1 MAGFINGIQVPFVPI
16 EQKKV
21 QEQTNQKP
29 VQQSSFESVFQRELE
44 RLKFSKHA
52 TQRLNS
58 RDISLD
64 ETQLSKLQE
73 AVKKAEQKGARD
85 SLVMLDNTAFIV
97 NIPNKTVVTAM
108 PVSPEEENVFTNIDS
123 VVFAH

>member
-1 MAGFINGIQVPFVPI
+1 MAQINGIQVPFVPI

-21 QEQTNQKP
+21 QEQAKP
-29 VQQSSFESVFQRELE
+29 KPLQQSSFESVFQRELE

-64 ETQLSKLQE
+64 ETQLSKLHE

-108 PVSPEEENVFTNIDS
+108 PVSPEEENVFTDIDS